1 MSIATRLV
9 VPAIVGLVAAVLAGC
24 TGSDPADPADQ
35 ADPVAAELT
44 QFYDQSPK
52 WSTCDGFESDM
63 PLSSTLECA
72 WIAVPLDYDKPDGDT
87 ARIAISRSPAT
98 GSKIGSLLLNPG
110 GPGGSGLGMATR
122 ANGTPIAEHFDV
134 VGFDPRGIGASTPT
148 VRCVTPEQADA
159 ERKDLD
165 IDMTATGIADTERED
180 RDYAAGCESD
190 GGDELL
196 AHVGTREVVR
206 DLDIIRSALG
216 DEKLNYIGY
225 SYGTRIGAAYAEQF
239 PQHVR
244 ALVLDGAVLP
254 DGNPIEEAVQQ
265 AAGFQG
271 AFDAYARDCAAAA
284 ACPLGSDSARAVEA
298 YRALV
303 DPLIE
308 RPAATNDSRGL
319 GYNDAIAGTLQA
331 LYSPDQWRTLTGGLR
346 ELTRG
351 HGDTLLRLAD
361 MSEGRGDEGEYSNLN
376 DAFNAIRCVD
386 DPRVT
391 DRAVVGEA
399 DARYRQAAPFL
410 DDGRGT
416 GEAPLDLCAQWPV
429 PATMTPHRISV
440 AGLAPVLVVST
451 TEDPATPYAAGVEL
465 ADQLGGVLLTYRGTQ
480 HTVVLSGVPCVDTAV
495 ADYLIDTISPPE
507 GLTC

>member
-1 MSIATRLV
+1 MPIATRLV
-9 VPAIVGLVAAVLAGC
+9 VPVIVGLVAAALAGC
-24 TGSDPADPADQ
+24 TASEPAGPADPTGPA
-35 ADPVAAELT
+35 AAELT
-44 QFYDQSPK
+44 EFYGQTPK

-72 WIAVPLDYDKPDGDT
+72 RITVPLDYDDPRGDT
-87 ARIAISRSPAT
+87 AQIAISRSPAT
-98 GSKIGSLLLNPG
+98 GERIGSLLLNPG

-134 VGFDPRGIGASTPT
+134 IGFDPRGVGASTPAL
-148 VRCVTPEQADA
+148 RCVTPEQADA
-159 ERKDLD
+159 ERADLD
-165 IDMTATGIADTERED
+165 VDMTSTGIADTERED
-180 RDYAAGCESD
+180 RDYAADCA
-190 GGDELL
+190 GDAGTELL
-196 AHVGTREVVR
+196 AHMGTREVVR
-206 DLDIIRSALG
+206 DLDVIRAALG
-216 DEKLNYIGY
+216 DDKLNYIGY

-254 DGNPIEEAVQQ
+254 DGDPTEEAVHQ

-271 AFDAYARDCAAAA
+271 AFDAYARDCAGAP
-284 ACPLGSDSARAVEA
+284 ACPLGSDPARAVET

-319 GYNDAIAGTLQA
+319 GYNDAIAGTVQA
-331 LYSPDQWRTLTGGLR
+331 LYSPDQWRSLTGGLR
-346 ELTRG
+346 ELSRG

-361 MSEGRGDEGEYSNLN
+361 MSEGRDDEGDYSNLN

-391 DRAVVGEA
+391 DRAVVGAA
-399 DARYRQAAPFL
+399 DTRYREAAPFL

-416 GEAPLDLCAQWPV
+416 GEAPLDLCTQWPV
-429 PATMTPHRISV
+429 PATSTPHRISV
-440 AGLAPVLVVST
+440 AGLPPVLVVST
-451 TEDPATPYAAGVEL
+451 TEDPATPYEAGVEL
-465 ADQLGGVLLTYRGTQ
+465 AEQLGGSLLTYRGTQ

-495 ADYLIDTISPPE
+495 AEYLIDTISPPD